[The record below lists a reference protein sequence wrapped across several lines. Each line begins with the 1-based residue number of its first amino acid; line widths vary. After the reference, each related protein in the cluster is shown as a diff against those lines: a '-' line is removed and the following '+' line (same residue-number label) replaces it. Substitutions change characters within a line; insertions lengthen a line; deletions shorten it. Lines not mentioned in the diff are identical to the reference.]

1 MCSHYHDRPLL
12 RGHLT
17 RCLEIDLYCSVIL
30 GSYLVCAAPLRRGPD
45 RGHAAPLR
53 RGPGRGHAAPLR
65 RGPDRVRAA
74 PLRRGPGRVHAAPL
88 RRGPGRGHA
97 APLRR
102 GPDRGHAAPLRRG
115 PGRVRAAPLRRGPG
129 RVHAAPLRRGPGRG
143 HAAPLR
149 RGPDRGHAAPLRRGP
164 GRVHAAPLRRGP
176 GRGHAAPLRRGPG
189 RVHAAPLRRGPDR
202 GHAAPLRRGP
212 DRVHAA
218 SLRRG
223 PDRVHAASLR
233 RGDGEIEPG
242 NTVEVLFLNND
253 EGHESYDALDAM
265 VMKVDTDVRP
275 TRYYVHFK
283 DMARRHDRWV
293 TRPEI
298 SRVYRSQLL
307 PIQMVE
313 PTSPPASGPSRRKR
327 APTGSSPEPASRE
340 RLPSC
345 ECDSQTDP
353 ADRPPREASGRAGG
367 SPCRAAAAAALPS
380 PRSGR
385 STPARRLSFVPEL
398 SPPPPAEETGDRPVA
413 TGAQ

>member
-1 MCSHYHDRPLL
+1 MDSLLDSAAPPLTLALDASPPPREPVETPLDASPPPEAPKEPAEALTGTAVRDQTAAAGRGTARRRKRRRAVWRTAKQGRRPLY
-12 RGHLT
+12 RKPQG
-17 RCLEIDLYCSVIL
+17 
-30 GSYLVCAAPLRRGPD
+30 
-45 RGHAAPLR
+45 
-53 RGPGRGHAAPLR
+53 
-65 RGPDRVRAA
+65 
-74 PLRRGPGRVHAAPL
+74 
-88 RRGPGRGHA
+88 
-97 APLRR
+97 
-102 GPDRGHAAPLRRG
+102 
-115 PGRVRAAPLRRGPG
+115 
-129 RVHAAPLRRGPGRG
+129 
-143 HAAPLR
+143 
-149 RGPDRGHAAPLRRGP
+149 
-164 GRVHAAPLRRGP
+164 
-176 GRGHAAPLRRGPG
+176 
-189 RVHAAPLRRGPDR
+189 
-202 GHAAPLRRGP
+202 
-212 DRVHAA
+212 
-218 SLRRG
+218 
-223 PDRVHAASLR
+223 